1 MNKAGKAR
9 AEQTERS
16 EVGEARQRSKSNEIR
31 IFFSPGLQ
39 PWTRPARVKYILQQ
53 PSNWV
58 PFFLLPRFLCVLK
71 IGHFLDIFMG
81 TGLTF
86 FFGFVI
92 FEGVGMKCAD
102 GK

>member
-39 PWTRPARVKYILQQ
+39 P
-53 PSNWV
+53 
-58 PFFLLPRFLCVLK
+58 
-71 IGHFLDIFMG
+71 
-81 TGLTF
+81 
-86 FFGFVI
+86 
-92 FEGVGMKCAD
+92 
-102 GK
+102 